1 MSEML
6 DLQGIAIIGMS
17 GRFPGANNTR
27 EFWENLKN
35 GVESIR
41 PLSDD
46 EVEAGNIN
54 REDPNYVQAGAPLQ
68 GAEEF
73 DAAFFDM
80 IKREAETTDPQHRI
94 FLECAYEALEDSG
107 YDGRSYDGRI
117 AVFGGVGRNTYMQN
131 LMSNPEIVNAVGS
144 YQAGIGNDHDF
155 LATRISYKLN
165 LQGPAVTV
173 QTACSTSLVAVHMAC
188 QSLLTYESD
197 MALAGGVAVK
207 FPQKAGYLWQEGG
220 IFSPDGH
227 CRAFDEN
234 SAGMVVGNGGGV
246 VLLKRLEDAI
256 EDGDEIYAVIRAS
269 AINNDGSNKVGYTA
283 PSVDRQ
289 EAVISQAI
297 AIADIDPATITYIEA
312 HGTGT
317 ALGDPIEVSALTQ
330 AFRMSTEEKGYCALG
345 SVKTNVGHLD
355 AAAGVTGLIK
365 TVLSLQHKQ
374 LPPSLHFENPNP
386 KIDFANSPFYVNA
399 ELRDWNVP
407 GDTPR
412 RAGVSSFGIGGTNAH
427 VILEEAPATEASAK
441 ANDRNLLVLS
451 AKTSTALESLTD
463 NLAQHLEANAE
474 LNLSDVA
481 YTLQTGRAAYNHRRI
496 VVATD
501 SEQAVKALRELDP
514 KQVQSNSLTT
524 NHTPSVAFLFSG
536 QGSQYANMGRGL
548 YETEAVFKEEIDRA
562 AQLLKPHLGLDLR
575 DLFFPA
581 EGNEEEAQA
590 LLNQTQYT
598 QPSLFVFEYALA
610 QLWLSR
616 GVQPEAMIGHSIG
629 EYVAATLAGVMSVDE
644 ALPLVAARGRL
655 MQAMEPGS
663 MLAIPLPEAD
673 VAAMLPSEL
682 SIAGVNGPKATVV
695 AGPTAAIEQL
705 EGELGQKELHFKRLD
720 TSHAFHSAMMEPI
733 LEQYAA
739 EVAKVE
745 LHAPVLPYL
754 SNVSGTWITAE
765 EATDPGYYVRHLRQA
780 VRFGDNVAA
789 LVEQPGRILLEVG
802 PGRSLGTVVK
812 QSLQGTDAAAVVLS
826 STRHRDEAQA
836 DDAFFLTALG
846 QLWLHGVEVDL
857 ASLYAGASRRRL
869 HLPTY
874 PFEKQRYFVEFNKNA
889 FQAPR
894 PVGRLANLADW
905 FHIPAWQGTAP
916 LQAKPGEKAR
926 FLLLQDETGVGAA
939 LAERLK
945 QQGHDV
951 TAVRIGDAFAQAG
964 EGEYTLNPAER
975 GEYSQLLKELVEAE
989 QVPTRIVHLWSL
1001 TAEEQSYATA
1011 QERGFYAMINF
1022 VQALGEHNRTESFQV
1037 TVITNSLQE
1046 VIGEPILSPV
1056 RATVLGAVKVI
1067 PQEFA
1072 NISARAIDIELN
1084 KAGKLTDRLVAE
1096 LNQAPSDQALVAY
1109 RGTHRF
1115 VQGFDDVKLSEVEA
1129 SAATLRQNGVY
1140 VITGATG
1147 EIGLHVAE
1155 HLAKEHAAKL
1165 VLIGRSDFPASD
1177 TWHEYIT
1184 ASNSANNPSD
1194 SSDQTASINRLLEL
1208 GKATELIY
1216 HSVDITDASA
1226 LQAALADAQERFGTV
1241 HGVFHTEELM
1251 GSGLIQLKTP
1261 EAMETVFAPKVKG
1274 TLALAEA
1281 TGEMELDFFALFS
1294 RMLSVT
1300 GGFGQ
1305 VDNTAANTF
1314 LDTFARAHSTAT
1326 GTHTLSIDWGMWQ
1339 FDNLLQGQPIL
1350 PEMVA
1355 QLQQMQKQFG
1365 ISAADGMD
1373 AFTRILASE
1382 LTHVIVS
1389 TQDLQTVIDDTNGM
1403 NASTYFDSLKGNRT
1417 VDANR
1422 PYIAPRNDVEEQVAV
1437 IWQDL
1442 FGVDQVSIHD
1452 NFFDLGGNSLL
1463 GVQLVTRIR
1472 NTFEIDLPMS
1482 ALFESASVAELSQYI
1497 ADHQLKPE
1505 ELDELEAL
1513 LAEIEGLTED
1523 DIEAELLAGE
1533 GIE

>member
-17 GRFPGANNTR
+17 GRFPGAKNTR

-41 PLSDD
+41 PFSDE
-46 EVEAGNIN
+46 EVEAGSID
-54 REDPNYVQAGAPLQ
+54 REDPNYVQAGAPLE

-80 IKREAETTDPQHRI
+80 IKREAETTDPQHRL

-107 YDGRSYDGRI
+107 YEGRSYDGRI

-131 LMSNPEIVNAVGS
+131 LLSNPDIVGAVGS

-297 AIADIDPATITYIEA
+297 AIADIDPATITYVEA

-399 ELRDWNVP
+399 KLRDWNVP

-427 VILEEAPATEASAK
+427 VILEEAPALAASDKATE
-441 ANDRNLLVLS
+441 RNLLVLS
-451 AKTSTALESLTD
+451 AKTVTALEAMTE
-463 NLAQHLEANAE
+463 NLAAHLEANAE

-496 VVATD
+496 VVATHSAD
-501 SEQAVKALRELDP
+501 AVQALRALDP
-514 KQVQSNSLTT
+514 KQVQSHSLPTS
-524 NHTPSVAFLFSG
+524 HTPSVAFLFSG

-548 YETEAVFKEEIDRA
+548 YETEAVFKAEIDRG
-562 AQLLKPHLGLDLR
+562 AQILKPHLGLDLR
-575 DLFFPA
+575 DLFFPVA
-581 EGNEEEAQA
+581 GMEEEAQA

-629 EYVAATLAGVMSVDE
+629 EYVAAVLAGVMSVDE

-663 MLAIPLPEAD
+663 MLAIPLPEAE
-673 VAAMLPSEL
+673 VAELLPSEL

-695 AGPTAAIEQL
+695 AGPTAAIEKL
-705 EGELGQKELHFKRLD
+705 EGELQQQELHFKRLD
-720 TSHAFHSAMMEPI
+720 TSHAFHSAMMEPM
-733 LEQYAA
+733 LKQYAA

-780 VRFGDNVAA
+780 VRFGDNVAE
-789 LVEQPGRILLEVG
+789 LVKQPGRILLEVG

-812 QSLQGTDAAAVVLS
+812 QSLQGTEAEAAVLS
-826 STRHRDEAQA
+826 TTRHRDEAQT
-836 DDAFFLTALG
+836 DEAFFLTALG
-846 QLWLHGVEVDL
+846 QLWLHGVEADL
-857 ASLYAGASRRRL
+857 SSLHEGASRRRL

-889 FQAPR
+889 FHAPR
-894 PVGRLANLADW
+894 PAGRLHNVADW
-905 FHIPAWQGTAP
+905 FHIPAWQQTAP
-916 LQAKPGEKAR
+916 LQAKQGEAAH

-939 LAERLK
+939 LADRLK

-951 TAVRIGDAFAQAG
+951 TLVRCGQEFAKGDDG
-964 EGEYTLNPAER
+964 VYTLNPAVR
-975 GEYSQLLKELVEAE
+975 GEYSQLWKELAESE
-989 QVPTRIVHLWSL
+989 QVPTRLVHLWSL
-1001 TAEEQSYATA
+1001 TDGEQSEADA
-1011 QERGFYAMINF
+1011 KERGFYALIHF
-1022 VQALGEHNRTESFQV
+1022 VQALGEQNRTESFQV
-1037 TVITNSLQE
+1037 TVITNSLQQ
-1046 VIGEPILSPV
+1046 VTSEPILAPE

-1072 NISARAIDIELN
+1072 NITARAIDIELA
-1084 KAGKLTDRLVAE
+1084 KAGKLTDRLAAE
-1096 LNQAPSDQALVAY
+1096 LAQAPSGDTLVAY
-1109 RGTHRF
+1109 RGAHRF
-1115 VQGFDDVKLSEVEA
+1115 VQGFDDVQLAEVEA
-1129 SAATLRQNGVY
+1129 AEVTLRQNGVY
-1140 VITGATG
+1140 LITGATG

-1155 HLAKEHAAKL
+1155 HLAQEYAAKL
-1165 VLIGRSDFPASD
+1165 VLLGSQDFPASENWQD
-1177 TWHEYIT
+1177 YI
-1184 ASNSANNPSD
+1184 AAQADAD
-1194 SSDQTASINRLLEL
+1194 SSDLTGQAIARLLEL
-1208 GKATELIY
+1208 GKSAELIY
-1216 HSVDITDASA
+1216 QSVDLTDA
-1226 LQAALADAQERFGTV
+1226 AALGAVLAEARERFGVV
-1241 HGVFHTEELM
+1241 HGVFHTAELM
-1251 GSGLIQLKTP
+1251 GSGLIQLKTQ
-1261 EAMETVFAPKVKG
+1261 EAMETVFAPKVTG
-1274 TLALAEA
+1274 TLALAAA
-1281 TGEMELDFFALFS
+1281 TRGMELDFFALFS

-1305 VDNTAANTF
+1305 VDNTAANAF
-1314 LDTFARAHSTAT
+1314 LGTFARAHSTAT
-1326 GTHTLSIDWGMWQ
+1326 GTHTLAIDWGMWQ

-1373 AFTRILASE
+1373 AFTRILASG
-1382 LTHVIVS
+1382 LNQVIVS
-1389 TQDLQTVIDDTNGM
+1389 TQHLQTVIDDTNGM
-1403 NASTYFDSLKGNRT
+1403 NAATYFDSLKGSRT
-1417 VDANR
+1417 IDANR
-1422 PYIAPRNDVEEQVAV
+1422 PYVAPRNDVEEQVAV

-1442 FGVDQVSIHD
+1442 FGVDLVSIHD

-1482 ALFESASVAELSQYI
+1482 ALFESANVAELSQYI

-1513 LAEIEGLTED
+1513 LAEIEGLSED
-1523 DIEAELLAGE
+1523 DIEAELFAGE
-1533 GIE
+1533 GME

>member
-1 MSEML
+1 MSEIQ

-17 GRFPGANNTR
+17 GRFPGAANTK

-41 PLSDD
+41 PLADE
-46 EVEAGNIN
+46 EVEDSNID
-54 REDPNYVQAGAPLQ
+54 REDPSYVQAAAPLE
-68 GAEEF
+68 GAEDF
-73 DAAFFDM
+73 DAPFFDM
-80 IKREAETTDPQHRI
+80 VKREAETTDPQHRI

-117 AVFGGVGRNTYMQN
+117 AVFGGVGRNSYLQN
-131 LMSNPEIVNAVGS
+131 LLSNPDIVNAVGS

-155 LATRISYKLN
+155 LATRVAYKLN
-165 LQGPAVTV
+165 LQGPAMTV

-197 MALAGGVAVK
+197 MALAGGASVK

-246 VLLKRLEDAI
+246 VLLKRLEDAVA
-256 EDGDEIYAVIRAS
+256 DGDTIYAVIRAS

-289 EAVISQAI
+289 ESVIAQAI
-297 AIADIDPATITYIEA
+297 AIADIDPASISYVEA

-317 ALGDPIEVSALTQ
+317 ALGDPIEVAALTQ
-330 AFRMSTEEKGYCALG
+330 AFRMSTDETGYCALG

-365 TVLSLQHKQ
+365 TVLSLHHKQ
-374 LPPSLHFENPNP
+374 IPPSLHFENPNP
-386 KIDFANSPFYVNA
+386 KIDFANSPFFVNT
-399 ELRDWNVP
+399 ELRDWTASA
-407 GDTPR
+407 DAPR

-427 VILEEAPATEASAK
+427 VILEEAPAVGSSAVAS
-441 ANDRNLLVLS
+441 DLNLLVLS
-451 AKTSTALESLTD
+451 AKTESALAKSTD
-463 NLAQHLEANAE
+463 NLAAHLEQE
-474 LNLSDVA
+474 QDLNLSDVA

-496 VVATD
+496 VVAKD
-501 SEQAVKALRELDP
+501 LAEAAQALRELDP
-514 KQVQSNSLTT
+514 KKVQSSGLKS

-536 QGSQYANMGRGL
+536 QGSQYANMGREL
-548 YETEAVFKEEIDRA
+548 YESEAIFKEEIDRCA
-562 AQLLKPHLGLDLR
+562 LLLKPHLGLDLR

-581 EGNEEEAQA
+581 KGNEVDAQE
-590 LLNQTQYT
+590 LLNQTQFT
-598 QPSLFVFEYALA
+598 QPALFVFEYALA
-610 QLWLSR
+610 QLWLAR

-629 EYVAATLAGVMSVDE
+629 EYTAAVLAGVMNVDE

-673 VAAMLPSEL
+673 VAALLPSEL
-682 SIAGVNGPKATVV
+682 SIAGVNGPQATVV
-695 AGPTAAIEQL
+695 AGPTAAIEHL
-705 EGELGQKELHFKRLD
+705 EAELQKQDLHFKRLD
-720 TSHAFHSAMMEPI
+720 TSHAFHSAMMEPM
-733 LEQYAA
+733 LDHYAA
-739 EVAKVE
+739 EVQKVQ
-745 LHAPVLPYL
+745 LNAPNLPYL

-765 EATDPGYYVRHLRQA
+765 EATDPAYYVRHLRQA
-780 VRFGDNVAA
+780 VRFGDNVAE
-789 LVEQPGRILLEVG
+789 LVKQPGRILLEVG

-812 QSLQGTDAAAVVLS
+812 QSLQGTETEAVVLS
-826 STRHRDEAQA
+826 STRHRDEGQS
-836 DDAFFLTALG
+836 DRAFFLMAFG
-846 QLWLHGVEVDL
+846 QLWLNGVDVDF
-857 ASLYAGASRRRL
+857 ASLYGGDSRHRL

-874 PFEKQRYFVEFNKNA
+874 PFEKQRYFVEANKNA
-889 FQAPR
+889 YQAPR
-894 PVGRLANLADW
+894 PVGRQANLADW
-905 FHIPAWQGTAP
+905 FHIPAWKQTAP
-916 LQAKPGEKAR
+916 LQAKAEEPSVY
-926 FLLLQDETGVGAA
+926 LLLQDEVGVGTT
-939 LAERLK
+939 LADRLK
-945 QQGHDV
+945 KQGHEV
-951 TAVRIGDAFAQAG
+951 IEVRIGAEFAEVDAG
-964 EGEYTLNPAER
+964 VYTLNSADR
-975 GEYSQLLKELVEAE
+975 GAYSQLLKALIE
-989 QVPTRIVHLWSL
+989 QEKIPKRIVHLWSL
-1001 TAEEQSYATA
+1001 TDEAQSYEQA
-1011 QERGFYAMINF
+1011 QERGFYALINL
-1022 VQALGEHNRTESFQV
+1022 VQALGEQNRSESF
-1037 TVITNSLQE
+1037 TLTAITNSLQE
-1046 VIGEPILSPV
+1046 VTSEAILAPA
-1056 RATVLGAVKVI
+1056 RATLFGALKVI

-1072 NISARAIDIELN
+1072 NVTTRAIDIELG
-1084 KAGKLTDRLVAE
+1084 KLGKLTERLLAE
-1096 LNQAPSDQALVAY
+1096 IAQAPAEETVVAY
-1109 RGTHRF
+1109 RGAHRF
-1115 VQGFDDVKLSEVEA
+1115 VQAFERAKLPEL
-1129 SAATLRQNGVY
+1129 ATTATDLRPNGVY
-1140 VITGATG
+1140 LITGATG

-1155 HLAKEHAAKL
+1155 HLAHAQGAKL
-1165 VLIGRSDFPASD
+1165 ILLGHADFPASAD
-1177 TWHEYIT
+1177 WNAYLAAQTDADDAT
-1184 ASNSANNPSD
+1184 A
-1194 SSDQTASINRLLEL
+1194 QQIGRLLQL
-1208 GKATELIY
+1208 GKTTELLY
-1216 HSVDITDASA
+1216 HSLDITDADA
-1226 LQAALADAQERFGTV
+1226 LRAVLREAVERYGAV
-1241 HGVFHTEELM
+1241 HGLFHTEELM
-1251 GSGLIQLKTP
+1251 GSGLIQLKTQ

-1281 TGEMELDFFALFS
+1281 TADLELDFFALFS

-1305 VDNTAANTF
+1305 VDNTAANAF
-1314 LDTFARAHSTAT
+1314 LDSFARAHSAAS

-1365 ISAADGMD
+1365 ISATEGMD
-1373 AFTRILASE
+1373 GFGRILASG

-1389 TQDLQTVIDDTNGM
+1389 TQDLQTVIDETNGM
-1403 NASTYFDSLKGNRT
+1403 NATSYFDGLKGNRS

-1422 PYIAPRNDVEEQVAV
+1422 PYIAPRNDVEEQVAL

-1472 NTFEIDLPMS
+1472 NAFEIDLPMS

-1513 LAEIEGLTED
+1513 LAEIEGLSED
-1523 DIEAELLAGE
+1523 DIEAELAEE